1 MIAIAFLTA
10 IAGGILSVVASLYLT
25 ELYHVSNFEGG
36 RGMLIFFA
44 LAPLGLLVGFI
55 IGLVVAL
62 RSRGTGFGGFAKAQG
77 IALGIAIGLAAV
89 VSGILYLAAD
99 HPPKLDGKPLAL
111 EFELKIPP
119 ALKLPVQPS
128 VQTLHA
134 SLYANDRDNRYA
146 LLDYDKIA
154 SRDGFVFVPGK
165 ASLLSQT
172 FNRDLLVSIESEG
185 GASQFIKLKLRAKP
199 RKEDEAWS
207 DWITATERADLSP
220 VPEPERIAVRCRVQP
235 ASFYDASDRLLLAGE
250 ELAQDELQNS
260 AVPVVID
267 FDRGIDSQS
276 NGDRIAFAVSP
287 LDLQRHRFSRL
298 N

>member
-1 MIAIAFLTA
+1 VIAIAFLTSV
-10 IAGGILSVVASLYLT
+10 AGGILSVVASLYLT

-44 LAPLGLLVGFI
+44 LAPLGLIVGFI

-62 RSRGTGFGGFAKAQG
+62 RSGGTGFGGFAKTQG
-77 IALGIAIGLAAV
+77 IALAIALGLAAT

-99 HPPKLDGKPLAL
+99 HPPKLDGKRLAL
-111 EFELKIPP
+111 EFELKVPP
-119 ALKLPVQPS
+119 ALKLPAQPR

-146 LLDYDKIA
+146 LLDYDKIV
-154 SRDGFVFVPGK
+154 SHDGYVFVPGK

-185 GASQFIKLKLRAKP
+185 GVSQFIKLKLAAKP

-207 DWITATERADLSP
+207 DWIMATE
-220 VPEPERIAVRCRVQP
+220 
-235 ASFYDASDRLLLAGE
+235 G
-250 ELAQDELQNS
+250 
-260 AVPVVID
+260 
-267 FDRGIDSQS
+267 
-276 NGDRIAFAVSP
+276 AVSSSAGRVARSFW
-287 LDLQRHRFSRL
+287 LWGQSASCR
-298 N
+298 

>member
-1 MIAIAFLTA
+1 LLSAAAHSAHISKVRVLRVIAIAFLTA
-10 IAGGILSVVASLYLT
+10 VAGAVLSVVASLCLT

-44 LAPLGLLVGFI
+44 LAPLGLIVGFI

-62 RSRGTGFGGFAKAQG
+62 RSGGTGFGGFAKAQG
-77 IALGIAIGLAAV
+77 IALGITIGLAAFT
-89 VSGILYLAAD
+89 SGILYLAAD

-119 ALKLPVQPS
+119 ALKLPAQPGL
-128 VQTLHA
+128 QTSHA
-134 SLYANDRDNRYA
+134 SLYANNRHNLYA

-154 SRDGFVFVPGK
+154 SRDSYVFVPGK

-199 RKEDEAWS
+199 RKEDETWS
-207 DWITATERADLSP
+207 EWMTATERADLTP
-220 VPEPERIAVRCRVQP
+220 VPAAERIAVRYRVQ
-235 ASFYDASDRLLLAGE
+235 E
-250 ELAQDELQNS
+250 EE
-260 AVPVVID
+260 
-267 FDRGIDSQS
+267 
-276 NGDRIAFAVSP
+276 
-287 LDLQRHRFSRL
+287 
-298 N
+298 

>member
-1 MIAIAFLTA
+1 
-10 IAGGILSVVASLYLT
+10 
-25 ELYHVSNFEGG
+25 
-36 RGMLIFFA
+36 MLIFFA
-44 LAPLGLLVGFI
+44 LAPLGLIVGFI
-55 IGLVVAL
+55 VGLVVAL

-111 EFELKIPP
+111 EFEVKIPP

-134 SLYANDRDNRYA
+134 SLYANYRDNGYA

-154 SRDGFVFVPGK
+154 SRDGYFFVPGK

-185 GASQFIKLKLRAKP
+185 GARQFIKLKLRAKP

-220 VPEPERIAVRCRVQP
+220 VPEPERIAVRYRVQP
-235 ASFYDASDRLLLAGE
+235 ED
-250 ELAQDELQNS
+250 
-260 AVPVVID
+260 
-267 FDRGIDSQS
+267 
-276 NGDRIAFAVSP
+276 
-287 LDLQRHRFSRL
+287 
-298 N
+298 

>member
-1 MIAIAFLTA
+1 LRVIAIAFLTA
-10 IAGGILSVVASLYLT
+10 IAGGILSVVASLY
-25 ELYHVSNFEGG
+25 HVSNFEGG

-44 LAPLGLLVGFI
+44 LAPRGLIVGFT
-55 IGLVVAL
+55 IGLVVGL
-62 RSRGTGFGGFAKAQG
+62 RSRGAGFGGFAKAQG

-134 SLYANDRDNRYA
+134 SLYANNRDNRYA

-172 FNRDLLVSIESEG
+172 FNRDLLVSIENEG

-207 DWITATERADLSP
+207 DWMTATERADLTP
-220 VPEPERIAVRCRVQP
+220 VPESERIAVRYRVQP
-235 ASFYDASDRLLLAGE
+235 K
-250 ELAQDELQNS
+250 
-260 AVPVVID
+260 
-267 FDRGIDSQS
+267 
-276 NGDRIAFAVSP
+276 
-287 LDLQRHRFSRL
+287 H
-298 N
+298 

>member
-1 MIAIAFLTA
+1 
-10 IAGGILSVVASLYLT
+10 VVRDSA
-25 ELYHVSNFEGG
+25 
-36 RGMLIFFA
+36 A
-44 LAPLGLLVGFI
+44 LP
-55 IGLVVAL
+55 
-62 RSRGTGFGGFAKAQG
+62 RQRG

-111 EFELKIPP
+111 EFEVKIPP

-134 SLYANDRDNRYA
+134 SLYANYRDNGYA

-154 SRDGFVFVPGK
+154 SRDGYFFVPGK

-220 VPEPERIAVRCRVQP
+220 VPEPERIAVRYRVHP
-235 ASFYDASDRLLLAGE
+235 ED
-250 ELAQDELQNS
+250 
-260 AVPVVID
+260 
-267 FDRGIDSQS
+267 
-276 NGDRIAFAVSP
+276 
-287 LDLQRHRFSRL
+287 
-298 N
+298 

>member
-1 MIAIAFLTA
+1 LRVIAVAFLTA

-44 LAPLGLLVGFI
+44 LAPLGLVVGFI
-55 IGLVVAL
+55 VGLIVAL
-62 RSRGTGFGGFAKAQG
+62 RSRGSGFGGFAKAQG

-119 ALKLPVQPS
+119 ALKLPAQPS

-134 SLYANDRDNRYA
+134 SLYANNRDNRYA

-154 SRDGFVFVPGK
+154 SRDGYFFVPGK

-185 GASQFIKLKLRAKP
+185 GGSQFIKLKLRAKP
-199 RKEDEAWS
+199 RKKGEAWS

-220 VPEPERIAVRCRVQP
+220 VPEPERIAVRYRVQP
-235 ASFYDASDRLLLAGE
+235 ED
-250 ELAQDELQNS
+250 
-260 AVPVVID
+260 
-267 FDRGIDSQS
+267 
-276 NGDRIAFAVSP
+276 
-287 LDLQRHRFSRL
+287 
-298 N
+298 

>member
-44 LAPLGLLVGFI
+44 LAPLGFIVGFI

-62 RSRGTGFGGFAKAQG
+62 RSRGAGFGGFAKAEG
-77 IALGIAIGLAAV
+77 IALGIAIGLAAI
-89 VSGILYLAAD
+89 VSGVLYLAAD
-99 HPPKLDGKPLAL
+99 HPPKLNGKPLAL
-111 EFELKIPP
+111 EFELKIP
-119 ALKLPVQPS
+119 ATLKLPAQPS
-128 VQTLHA
+128 EQTLHA
-134 SLYANDRDNRYA
+134 SLYANNRHNRYA

-154 SRDGFVFVPGK
+154 SRDGYVFVSGE

-220 VPEPERIAVRCRVQP
+220 VPEPERIAVRYRVHP
-235 ASFYDASDRLLLAGE
+235 ED
-250 ELAQDELQNS
+250 
-260 AVPVVID
+260 
-267 FDRGIDSQS
+267 
-276 NGDRIAFAVSP
+276 
-287 LDLQRHRFSRL
+287 
-298 N
+298 

>member
-1 MIAIAFLTA
+1 VIAIAFLTA

-44 LAPLGLLVGFI
+44 LAPLGLIVGFI
-55 IGLVVAL
+55 VGLVVAL
-62 RSRGTGFGGFAKAQG
+62 RSRGTGFGGFAKAQ
-77 IALGIAIGLAAV
+77 GIAIGLAAV

-99 HPPKLDGKPLAL
+99 HPPKLDGKALAL

-119 ALKLPVQPS
+119 ALKLPVQPG

-134 SLYANDRDNRYA
+134 SLYANNRDNRYA

-154 SRDGFVFVPGK
+154 SRDGYFFVPGK

-220 VPEPERIAVRCRVQP
+220 VPEPERIAVRYRVHP
-235 ASFYDASDRLLLAGE
+235 ED
-250 ELAQDELQNS
+250 
-260 AVPVVID
+260 
-267 FDRGIDSQS
+267 
-276 NGDRIAFAVSP
+276 
-287 LDLQRHRFSRL
+287 
-298 N
+298 